1 MIFWPFTKSYWN
13 WLQVVKII
21 IYDLK
26 WALLCLNNPQHTSND
41 DIEYLHEL
49 LWKVKNHF
57 FTHKSLLNSKGR
69 NSSKI
74 NEKCDSSTF
83 HQSPYRYPISS
94 LEVCL
99 VLFGTIK
106 TRIKPYIM
114 YAATSD
120 RFQYT
125 FVKSQFSPWKRAIL
139 GYFSQNY

>member
-1 MIFWPFTKSYWN
+1 MMILSTYMNFYEKF
-13 WLQVVKII
+13 
-21 IYDLK
+21 
-26 WALLCLNNPQHTSND
+26 
-41 DIEYLHEL
+41 
-49 LWKVKNHF
+49 KNHF

-74 NEKCDSSTF
+74 NEKCDFPTF

-94 LEVCL
+94 LDVCL

-125 FVKSQFSPWKRAIL
+125 FLKCPFFLEK
-139 GYFSQNY
+139 GYFRLFFTKLPILAEYASAIEYFMGP